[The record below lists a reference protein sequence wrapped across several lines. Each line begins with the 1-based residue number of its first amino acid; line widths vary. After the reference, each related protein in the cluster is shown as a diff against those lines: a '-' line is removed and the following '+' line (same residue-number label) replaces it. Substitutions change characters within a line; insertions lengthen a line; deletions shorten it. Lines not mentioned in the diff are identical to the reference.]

1 MKTLV
6 FSRQH
11 TRRFRL
17 LYVAVIVALLL
28 SLAPSP
34 LPGTQIP
41 VASAHNLQTRDVY
54 AYFDLDTQTM
64 LDARINGVGWT
75 PPTPLLQVGDEL
87 GLVMR
92 GVPKDGTTTG
102 VGGYLD
108 FYIPT
113 GVTVL
118 DAAYLA
124 PVDNVSDGITGYD
137 RIPMKGQSPIAIG
150 AGPVG
155 AKIKTEM
162 IGLTLGPNINGVTE
176 ATVNASG
183 LMRGTIAGVYGDT
196 GIFYATH
203 PDTAWNTWATTGGYD
218 QNIGTNDNTVTN
230 NSGDVIVPL
239 NKWDAEQLLA
249 WGAKAPIIAIVDTPD
264 QRGNAPWGLANGV
277 AGPQSGYA
285 WDFDWDGW
293 RASAQT
299 AADMRAASNQ
309 LGPWQRIAYPGS
321 RVSKDQAGLISS
333 VLGFTSEDAS
343 SIGTDLTTGDLPP
356 TTSQTDGASPKVL
369 RFSVGQTTQYV
380 PEYVWVKMRI
390 DSVSSGFIQPDG
402 CPYWN
407 TGAFGGDA
415 GGSDNGK
422 DHLWRYY
429 EPTIITLNGCVAV
442 GKPATVP
449 AVKVGDIFSYKVKFY
464 NAGTVDLTNVVVKDQ
479 LPSGVLFI
487 SALPAQNSGPNPLV
501 WNVGTLLRGQKFE
514 ATVTVKA
521 TGTGPL
527 ENIVTVTTNQ
537 FPPVTATEITPS
549 GAYPMLSQVKSVSPT
564 TVAPGGTVQYT
575 ITISNYG
582 TGASG
587 SPVTIQEYLPT
598 GFTYVSKDS
607 VTVNGANVTAT
618 TTVNTGNPNQPL
630 FTVPSAINAG
640 QSLVLKFTAQVPS
653 GATAGSYCN
662 YFTTTHNGVPSTTGS
677 QACVAVGG
685 GAIGDTLFRD
695 WDGDGSQDPEDEGL
709 SGVTVNLYAGAC
721 PPSGGPLASA
731 TTDANGNYLFSGLTT
746 PASFCVDPL
755 APAGYTSTTPPE
767 PRTVTLTANQTNL
780 TADFGFQ
787 PGGVASIGDKVF
799 DDVANDGVFNG
810 ADVGINGVTV
820 TLYEDTNGNGVIDPG
835 QDALIGTTTT
845 SGGGNYSFTGLD
857 PTRSYIV
864 AAADGPGSA
873 VDAYFANPYASST
886 GGGGSSNQAVSPADF
901 TAQGNAVTDA
911 DFGYFGQTPGSI
923 GDTVCIDADGDKD
936 CDGSDQGLAGVTVTL
951 YRDANSDGVPD
962 PGELVTTT
970 STDAAGHYL
979 FDTLGP
985 GSYIVVVDTG
995 DPQIPAGYL
1004 PSTADQVA
1012 VTLAVAQNRT
1022 DVDFPFGRV
1031 LTKAVSPAHAN
1042 PGDTLYYTITANYPS
1057 AVLLQNVTITDAV
1070 PTGTTFVSAGQD
1082 GQQSAGV
1089 ITWNLG
1095 SNTDDIPA
1103 TTAAAGTALCY
1114 ASTALTAIED
1124 TYVNLA
1130 APTTNYGAATTMV
1143 TRPANASNLKH
1154 SLLRFDTSAIP
1165 ASAQILIAD
1174 LRVVVTSNRTNH
1186 VDEVHRMTTTWT
1198 EAGATWNDADG
1209 GGAGDWAAGTFG
1221 AGDYSATLLGKLTP
1235 SSNGAKNLSLVPVV
1249 ADWVNN
1255 GIPNRGLVLLSTGA
1269 DGGDAAYATSENGTT
1284 ANRPTLTVGYYYE
1297 SLSPCSGAPDLV
1309 AVADAYVNQN
1319 SASSSYGAATTMSTA
1334 PSNNSRQLSSLVRF
1348 DLAPIPPGATITSA
1362 TFKPTVTTKQNGAS
1376 DQVRPLLT
1384 AWTESA
1390 TWNDADGSG
1399 SGDWAASSFSS
1410 SDYGA
1415 SLGAITPTST
1425 GQKSLA
1431 ITSQVNDWV
1440 NNGVPNRGLALIGV
1454 GSNNNKAV
1462 KYGTREH
1469 TTTGSRPIL
1478 TVSWSQAVNTLPQ
1491 TTLELHAEPLFLGGA
1506 GQIKVTMTASSA
1518 GTVSGVTPPA
1528 SLTINAT
1535 GGASAV
1541 LNSGP
1546 TPPGPV
1552 TISPGSP
1559 ASFVYIYDVTPGS
1572 LPGSLSF
1579 TGKPAPA
1586 ANFGTA
1592 TSEGVIVSP
1601 ALTFQVTVNNPATV
1615 TVVENVANISA
1626 SEPDTR
1632 LGPDLCYLVADNNP
1646 DTSTADRLLSIDPIT
1661 GDFVD
1666 IGATSTNNMEA
1677 LTWNL
1682 DGTVLYGVEAGQLV
1696 TVDKDT
1702 GARTVVGTIGA
1713 INGTFGS
1720 IATPDVDG
1728 LSFDP
1733 ADGKLYA
1740 VARREDGTNGN
1751 TLLDVLFQI
1760 APATGAR
1767 VANAYGAG
1775 VDYIAINTNTLSPAL
1790 YDVDDIAFDDA
1801 GVLYAIANDAT
1812 TNMGL
1817 SDRLVTLHKAT
1828 GAVTDIAGFL
1838 DAADGTTAVTDVEGL
1853 SFLPGVGLLASTGDA
1868 STTTAQRNT
1877 VWTVDADTAEMTA
1890 IIAVPA
1896 YSQTDYEGLA
1906 CLPGPFEPGDL
1917 ILPPT
1922 PSNHVDT
1929 PLGASIGDLVW
1940 ADVDG
1945 DGIKDAN
1952 EPGLAGVEVCAT
1964 PTVGGATVCVVT
1976 DSLGNYT
1983 LGGLTNGTS
1992 YNVTVTLS
2000 TVPPGY
2006 VPTTPTTLTVTA
2018 TTAGTLTADFG
2029 LQPPGTAT
2037 IGDTVWLDADEDGTL
2052 DPTENGLPG
2061 VTVRLYQD
2069 ANNNGVIDAGDT
2081 LLQTD
2086 VTDANGNYLFSGLN
2100 PDDFLVQVDP
2110 TSPVTTTFGVVTTIG
2125 AAMSTTAGA
2134 TNPRDVTVTAAGQTI
2149 TNADFGYNW
2158 GGSIGDRLWYDDD
2171 GDGIGPAGTPGGTDT
2186 GEPYVAVGGVLN
2198 LYYDSNGNGAVDP
2211 GEPIVAVAFSDAVG
2225 YYLFDNLPPGNYVV
2239 KAEEQ
2244 QIPAP
2249 VSSPHAGQIGYMV
2262 ASTGSSAGVSL
2273 SGNQAYTQADFGF
2286 IEAGEVSGHVFHD
2299 ANSNGVFD
2307 AGETP
2312 LPNVTVTLTGADL
2325 NGNPVSLTTTTDAA
2339 GEYEFVAPPGNYTI
2353 TYNTGD
2359 PDIPPALTQATTPV
2373 TVSLAL
2379 NAGAEVGGIDFGRD
2393 HPGSV
2398 GDTLFVDANGNG
2410 LQDSGEPGLANVTVS
2425 LYDSSGTTLL
2435 ATTVSDASGH
2445 YLFTGLPD
2453 ATYEVRIVT
2462 ATLPTDY
2469 AQTADPD
2476 QTGACTTCDN
2486 RGAATVSGGGSD
2498 LTLDFGYQYQPG
2510 GIPASTNTI
2519 SGVLWNDQDG
2529 DGVFDV
2535 GEPMLTGV
2543 SVVVDCGANGTFLAT
2558 TGALVL
2564 GHNWSV

>member
-575 ITISNYG
+575 ITVSNYG

-810 ADVGINGVTV
+810 ADVGIDGVTV

-1552 TISPGSP
+1552 TI
-1559 ASFVYIYDVTPGS
+1559 
-1572 LPGSLSF
+1572 
-1579 TGKPAPA
+1579 
-1586 ANFGTA
+1586 
-1592 TSEGVIVSP
+1592 
-1601 ALTFQVTVNNPATV
+1601 
-1615 TVVENVANISA
+1615 
-1626 SEPDTR
+1626 
-1632 LGPDLCYLVADNNP
+1632 
-1646 DTSTADRLLSIDPIT
+1646 
-1661 GDFVD
+1661 
-1666 IGATSTNNMEA
+1666 
-1677 LTWNL
+1677 
-1682 DGTVLYGVEAGQLV
+1682 
-1696 TVDKDT
+1696 
-1702 GARTVVGTIGA
+1702 
-1713 INGTFGS
+1713 
-1720 IATPDVDG
+1720 
-1728 LSFDP
+1728 
-1733 ADGKLYA
+1733 
-1740 VARREDGTNGN
+1740 
-1751 TLLDVLFQI
+1751 
-1760 APATGAR
+1760 
-1767 VANAYGAG
+1767 
-1775 VDYIAINTNTLSPAL
+1775 
-1790 YDVDDIAFDDA
+1790 
-1801 GVLYAIANDAT
+1801 
-1812 TNMGL
+1812 
-1817 SDRLVTLHKAT
+1817 
-1828 GAVTDIAGFL
+1828 
-1838 DAADGTTAVTDVEGL
+1838 
-1853 SFLPGVGLLASTGDA
+1853 
-1868 STTTAQRNT
+1868 
-1877 VWTVDADTAEMTA
+1877 
-1890 IIAVPA
+1890 
-1896 YSQTDYEGLA
+1896 
-1906 CLPGPFEPGDL
+1906 
-1917 ILPPT
+1917 
-1922 PSNHVDT
+1922 
-1929 PLGASIGDLVW
+1929 
-1940 ADVDG
+1940 
-1945 DGIKDAN
+1945 
-1952 EPGLAGVEVCAT
+1952 
-1964 PTVGGATVCVVT
+1964 
-1976 DSLGNYT
+1976 
-1983 LGGLTNGTS
+1983 
-1992 YNVTVTLS
+1992 
-2000 TVPPGY
+2000 
-2006 VPTTPTTLTVTA
+2006 
-2018 TTAGTLTADFG
+2018 
-2029 LQPPGTAT
+2029 
-2037 IGDTVWLDADEDGTL
+2037 
-2052 DPTENGLPG
+2052 
-2061 VTVRLYQD
+2061 
-2069 ANNNGVIDAGDT
+2069 
-2081 LLQTD
+2081 
-2086 VTDANGNYLFSGLN
+2086 
-2100 PDDFLVQVDP
+2100 
-2110 TSPVTTTFGVVTTIG
+2110 
-2125 AAMSTTAGA
+2125 
-2134 TNPRDVTVTAAGQTI
+2134 
-2149 TNADFGYNW
+2149 
-2158 GGSIGDRLWYDDD
+2158 
-2171 GDGIGPAGTPGGTDT
+2171 
-2186 GEPYVAVGGVLN
+2186 
-2198 LYYDSNGNGAVDP
+2198 
-2211 GEPIVAVAFSDAVG
+2211 
-2225 YYLFDNLPPGNYVV
+2225 
-2239 KAEEQ
+2239 
-2244 QIPAP
+2244 
-2249 VSSPHAGQIGYMV
+2249 
-2262 ASTGSSAGVSL
+2262 
-2273 SGNQAYTQADFGF
+2273 
-2286 IEAGEVSGHVFHD
+2286 
-2299 ANSNGVFD
+2299 
-2307 AGETP
+2307 
-2312 LPNVTVTLTGADL
+2312 
-2325 NGNPVSLTTTTDAA
+2325 
-2339 GEYEFVAPPGNYTI
+2339 
-2353 TYNTGD
+2353 
-2359 PDIPPALTQATTPV
+2359 
-2373 TVSLAL
+2373 
-2379 NAGAEVGGIDFGRD
+2379 
-2393 HPGSV
+2393 
-2398 GDTLFVDANGNG
+2398 
-2410 LQDSGEPGLANVTVS
+2410 
-2425 LYDSSGTTLL
+2425 
-2435 ATTVSDASGH
+2435 
-2445 YLFTGLPD
+2445 
-2453 ATYEVRIVT
+2453 
-2462 ATLPTDY
+2462 
-2469 AQTADPD
+2469 
-2476 QTGACTTCDN
+2476 
-2486 RGAATVSGGGSD
+2486 
-2498 LTLDFGYQYQPG
+2498 
-2510 GIPASTNTI
+2510 
-2519 SGVLWNDQDG
+2519 
-2529 DGVFDV
+2529 
-2535 GEPMLTGV
+2535 
-2543 SVVVDCGANGTFLAT
+2543 
-2558 TGALVL
+2558 
-2564 GHNWSV
+2564 